1 MNFWVL
7 VFVLCASHVL
17 LSAQLAIT
25 TSPPTLWGQKAL
37 VKLEIVNQGSV
48 PVESVKAALFL
59 RAPDGRVLAHGSRW
73 VIGGG
78 DQPEASTLRPGATNR
93 FHFVVHSPQPLAT
106 TNLSARVILTRVVLE
121 GGRLAPPGQTQTGS
135 DDRRD
140 QDSGEGPFA
149 ATP

>member
-1 MNFWVL
+1 MKALTPCGCLLAFPL
-7 VFVLCASHVL
+7 L

-59 RAPDGRVLAHGSRW
+59 RAPDGQVLAHGSRW

-93 FHFVVHSPQPLAT
+93 FHFVVQAPQPLAT

-135 DDRRD
+135 DDRRE